1 MSCSCSEPWCG
12 YEDREET
19 DMYFELKVEETDG
32 LVSHEH
38 WTVTCEYHVNNL
50 NPLIEVT
57 ESTKEMSI
65 ETLTRLVEI
74 GN

>member
-1 MSCSCSEPWCG
+1 
-12 YEDREET
+12 
-19 DMYFELKVEETDG
+19 MYFELKVEETDG